1 MFDASGPC
9 SSDAMPRKFT
19 PDQHRLRAIVG
30 IGAGLLFAAVAAA
43 GPYVVQIPDVK
54 QYWAALVIPSLLL
67 SVWGVS
73 HMARQK
79 GYPGGAAYGLFAF
92 ALAVAAVAG
101 LAKSPLDAGSIF
113 IFVDILPVV
122 VVFTLPR
129 KPTYLR
135 RW

>member
-1 MFDASGPC
+1 
-9 SSDAMPRKFT
+9 MPRKFT

-30 IGAGLLFAAVAAA
+30 IGMGFLFAGAAAA
-43 GPYVVQIPDVK
+43 GPYVVQVPDTK
-54 QYWAALVIPSLLL
+54 QYWAVLVIPSLFL

-73 HMARQK
+73 HLARQK

-92 ALAVAAVAG
+92 ALAVAAIAG
-101 LAKSPLDAGSIF
+101 FGKSPLNAGSIF
-113 IFVDILPVV
+113 VFVDILPLIVV
-122 VVFTLPR
+122 LTLPR